1 MEPLYQ
7 VWELC
12 KCGDEGNERFVE
24 RGAPVSMLTAESEVF
39 YLMMAGVTASMTP
52 APTED

>member
-12 KCGDEGNERFVE
+12 KCGDEGNERFIE
-24 RGAPVSMLTAESEVF
+24 RGAPVSQATAEAEMSYLTA
-39 YLMMAGVTASMTP
+39 AGSIVAITP